1 MDEITRTPDDL
12 RSSLF
17 VEIGELAWSRN
28 EIARLLSESIEIKKK
43 IETLIESIP
52 EYGELKIDLEK
63 NSFALNMASQERANL
78 EGQIKLL
85 GGQLAKI
92 DEGGVIPGGLTVKKF
107 DTLEI
112 TDEFEFK
119 LWAVKYIPSAV
130 SVDQRAA
137 IKAME
142 YLELRFAKVT
152 KEPRVQIAS
161 DLSAYIPKPEETSET
176 SQDTLPLILD

>member
-12 RSSLF
+12 RSSLS

-28 EIARLLSESIEIKKK
+28 EMSRLYSESIEIKKK
-43 IETLIESIP
+43 IETLLESIP

-85 GGQLAKI
+85 GGQLARI

-112 TDEFEFK
+112 TDAQAFK
-119 LWAVKYIPSAV
+119 VWAVNFLPSAV
-130 SVDQRAA
+130 SVDEKATMKA
-137 IKAME
+137 IANME
-142 YLELRFAKVT
+142 VAFAKVV
-152 KEPRVQIAS
+152 KEARIQISS
-161 DLSAYIPKPEETSET
+161 DLSTYIPKPEETSET